1 MINVIAAMNRI
12 DARNNNNGHTSH
24 ANATMQHLVP
34 TYRFIFEH
42 ANATVENAFGVQMN
56 GHI

>member
-12 DARNNNNGHTSH
+12 DARNNSKQH
-24 ANATMQHLVP
+24 AHADATMQHLVP
-34 TYRFIFEH
+34 TYRFVFEH
-42 ANATVENAFGVQMN
+42 ANAAVEDALGVQMN